1 MAFLYYNSD
10 NTAEVRYLTDSITG
24 ELVETATVTITLTDT
39 SDVEIVGATWPL
51 TMPHVANG
59 TYRVNLP
66 DTLTLTKGQE
76 VKAIY
81 TADDGAGRHREWCVN
96 YDVVCA

>member
-1 MAFLYYNSD
+1 MAFLYYQSD

-24 ELVETATVTITLTDT
+24 ALVESATVEITLTDT

-51 TMPHVANG
+51 DMPHIENG
-59 TYRVNLP
+59 TYRANLP
-66 DTLTLTKGQE
+66 DSLTLTKGQE
-76 VKAIY
+76 VRAIY
-81 TADDGAGRHREWCVN
+81 TADDGAGRHRQWCVT